1 MAGGNKFNN
10 PQQSDNDE
18 DWLTTYA
25 DAITLLMAFFVL
37 TTSISKVD
45 LEAFEQINEGIK
57 KQINAKT
64 NETTPTREFREEV
77 KGVAE
82 NNNVSEQVSVSADSD
97 SINLDLAGK
106 SFFKPGSAEMTA
118 DAGPFLDDIAG
129 MLTDKRYERFRM
141 DVQGHTDDS
150 PINTP
155 QFPSNWELSA
165 ARASAVVRYFAEK
178 GIATERMRAT
188 GFADTIPKVPNR
200 DPQGNPIRVNQE
212 ENRRITIRVFPR

>member
-1 MAGGNKFNN
+1 
-10 PQQSDNDE
+10 
-18 DWLTTYA
+18 
-25 DAITLLMAFFVL
+25 
-37 TTSISKVD
+37 
-45 LEAFEQINEGIK
+45 
-57 KQINAKT
+57 
-64 NETTPTREFREEV
+64 
-77 KGVAE
+77 
-82 NNNVSEQVSVSADSD
+82 
-97 SINLDLAGK
+97 
-106 SFFKPGSAEMTA
+106 
-118 DAGPFLDDIAG
+118 
-129 MLTDKRYERFRM
+129 M